1 MVDNEQSNLNSSI
14 ANNFSVHN
22 IYIKDVSFEA
32 PNTPHI
38 FSLAWEPK
46 VDFDLAINSE
56 KIAEEIWETLLNVT
70 VKVNLKIEEDK
81 RAEHEGKEFETAFIV
96 EVKLAGLF
104 TITGYDKDNTDRL
117 LATAVPALLFPY
129 VRETVSSLVSKGGF
143 PQLILPPMNF
153 DTMYKKHLDDNKAKE
168 QTEKGKAH

>member
-1 MVDNEQSNLNSSI
+1 MVDNEQGNLNTSI

-38 FSLAWEPK
+38 FSLVWEPK

-56 KIAEEIWETLLNVT
+56 KIADEIWETLLNVT
-70 VKVNLKIEEDK
+70 VKVSLKIEEAK
-81 RAEHEGKEFETAFIV
+81 RAEHEGKEVETAFIV

-104 TITGYDKDNTDRL
+104 TITGYDKEGTDRI

-129 VRETVSSLVSKGGF
+129 VRETVSSLVAKGGF

-153 DTMYKKHLDDNKAKE
+153 DTMYKKHLEDKEKE
-168 QTEKGKAH
+168 QTEQGKAN